1 MASWA
6 FIKTSRKN
14 KMSIEKDNVN
24 SAILIVLIAGIFWS
38 FGALAVRFIKDAH
51 LVPWQYLFFRG
62 STIFLLLNI
71 YLFIK
76 EGKSFIQ
83 NYKKIGLSGIIGG
96 ISLGTAMM
104 TFIWSITH
112 TSAAVT
118 LLMLAAMPFIT
129 AILGY
134 IFLKEKVSS
143 TTLISIVIAAIGI
156 VLMALNSNKIGTLFG
171 LVFGLLSALGFSI
184 FSVSLRWRKE
194 TPKFTTVAFAGIFC
208 ATTAA
213 IVLFNSNSGF
223 ISSSHNEGLFAIHG
237 TLVCLGL
244 ILYSIG
250 SKNIQAAELT
260 LLSLT
265 EIIGGIFWV
274 WLPIFGINEIPS
286 ANTIIGGF
294 IITFAIFYYSFFT
307 QRNRRF
313 IGLN

>member
-1 MASWA
+1 M
-6 FIKTSRKN
+6 
-14 KMSIEKDNVN
+14 EKDKVN
-24 SAILIVLIAGIFWS
+24 SSILIVLIAGTLWS
-38 FGALAVRFIKDAH
+38 FGALTVRYIDNAY

-62 STIFLLLNI
+62 LTIFLFLNV
-71 YLFIK
+71 YLYLK
-76 EGKSFIQ
+76 EGKSFTQ
-83 NYKKIGLSGIIGG
+83 NYKKVGLSGIIGG
-96 ISLGTAMM
+96 TSLGAAMM

-129 AILGY
+129 AIIGY

-143 TTLISIVIAAIGI
+143 TTFISIVIAAIGI
-156 VLMALNSNKIGTLFG
+156 VFMALNSNKMGTLFG

-194 TPKFTTVAFAGIFC
+194 TPTFTTVAIAGLFC
-208 ATTAA
+208 AVFSFFVLLSSDANFFTT
-213 IVLFNSNSGF
+213 FKNSSL
-223 ISSSHNEGLFAIHG
+223 SALHGL
-237 TLVCLGL
+237 LVVSGL

-250 SKNIQAAELT
+250 SKNLPAAELT

-274 WLPIFGINEIPS
+274 WLPIFGINEVPS
-286 ANTIIGGF
+286 NNTIIGGV

-307 QRNRRF
+307 QRKRRF